1 MLVLIAIVLALIP
14 AVAIAYPLIRGG
26 AFERLPKEMDS
37 ARQELDRRWE
47 EALAGLRSVEL
58 ERALGGLDQA
68 DYAWLRERYMTEAA
82 LVMKAMDLEEA
93 EERKLLDGI
102 EADARRAR
110 AQASGG

>member
-1 MLVLIAIVLALIP
+1 MLILIAVLLALIP
-14 AVAIAYPLIRGG
+14 AAAIAYPIIRGG
-26 AFERLPKEMDS
+26 AFDRAPQEEDS
-37 ARQELDRRWE
+37 ARQELDRRWD

-58 ERALGGLDQA
+58 EMALDGLDEA
-68 DYAWLRERYMTEAA
+68 DYIWLRERYMTEAA

-102 EADARRAR
+102 EADARRSR